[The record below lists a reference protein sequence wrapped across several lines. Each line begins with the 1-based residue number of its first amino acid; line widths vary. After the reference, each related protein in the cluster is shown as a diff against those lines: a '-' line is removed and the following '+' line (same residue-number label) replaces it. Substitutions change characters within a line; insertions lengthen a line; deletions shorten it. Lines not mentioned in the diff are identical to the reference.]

1 MIIKIERSPTDL
13 VLYDL
18 TICGIKEITEVIEAI
33 KPSTTIILLNIT
45 YYTES
50 PFTLT
55 IFAPQ
60 ADSFFSSD

>member
-1 MIIKIERSPTDL
+1 L

-45 YYTES
+45 Y
-50 PFTLT
+50 
-55 IFAPQ
+55 
-60 ADSFFSSD
+60 